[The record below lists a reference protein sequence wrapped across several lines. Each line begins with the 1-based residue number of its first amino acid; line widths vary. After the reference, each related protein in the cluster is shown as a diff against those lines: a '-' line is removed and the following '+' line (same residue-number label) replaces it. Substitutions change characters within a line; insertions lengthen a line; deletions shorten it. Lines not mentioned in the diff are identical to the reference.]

1 MAKYS
6 QPIPTWAL
14 YPGIALIAF
23 VVWHKFSPGQGA
35 TKWLNLLSGKK
46 FPPIGKQNKIRI
58 DGYGDGRFGASRD
71 QGKRQ
76 HDGIDLVV
84 TPGESISSPITGK
97 IVRYAYPYPDDS
109 RYSGVHIQND
119 EYLVK
124 MFYLSPVLAKPGQQ
138 VTQGQAIGVAQKI
151 STKYGSGMID
161 HVHVEVWPN
170 GGNKAI
176 DPAPLFGLG

>member
-1 MAKYS
+1 MAKNS
-6 QPIPTWAL
+6 RAMPTWAI

-23 VVWHKFSPGQGA
+23 VVWRKFSAGEWLKLPG
-35 TKWLNLLSGKK
+35 GKK
-46 FPPIGKQNKIRI
+46 FHSIGKQNKIRS
-58 DGYGDGRFGASRD
+58 DGYGNGRFGASRD

-76 HDGIDLVV
+76 HEGIDLVV
-84 TPGESISSPITGK
+84 TPGESILSPITGK
-97 IVRYAYPYPDDS
+97 IVRYAYPYPDDP

-124 MFYLSPVLAKPGQQ
+124 MFYLSPVLVKPGQQ
-138 VTQGQAIGVAQKI
+138 VTQGQAIGTAQKI

-161 HVHVEVWPN
+161 HVHVEVWLN
-170 GGNKAI
+170 GTNKAI

>member
-1 MAKYS
+1 MAKNS
-6 QPIPTWAL
+6 RAIPTWAV

-23 VVWHKFSPGQGA
+23 VVWRKFSTGQRGSGLLDWLPGSQ
-35 TKWLNLLSGKK
+35 K
-46 FPPIGKQNKIRI
+46 FHSIGKQNKIRS
-58 DGYGDGRFGASRD
+58 DGYGSGYFGASRD
-71 QGKRQ
+71 QGKRK
-76 HDGIDLVV
+76 HNGIDLVV
-84 TPGESISSPITGK
+84 TPGESILSPITGK
-97 IVRYAYPYPDDS
+97 ILKYSYPYPGES
-109 RYSGVHIQND
+109 FSGVHIQND

-124 MFYLSPVLAKPGQQ
+124 MWYLSPVLVKPGQQ

-170 GGNKAI
+170 GLGKAI